1 LERQGVLRFSADEAM
16 TCMVRLIGNEAIQ
29 QSVLRMDWTR
39 WRGLV
44 GITGDVSPRFA
55 HLLRGKAEETSSN
68 ERLATAAEVRDA
80 DGDARSAMVA
90 NIVGRKAATLLGMEP
105 ESMQWD
111 RSLLSMGLDSLMA
124 VEIRNWIESR
134 LEIDL
139 PISDLMRSESLSE
152 VCQKVTRIVD
162 ASLKVPKDSDPEDL
176 LEQLPEMSDETVDTL
191 LAQMLN
197 ESKGEQPGG

>member
-1 LERQGVLRFSADEAM
+1 
-16 TCMVRLIGNEAIQ
+16 
-29 QSVLRMDWTR
+29 
-39 WRGLV
+39 
-44 GITGDVSPRFA
+44 
-55 HLLRGKAEETSSN
+55 
-68 ERLATAAEVRDA
+68 
-80 DGDARSAMVA
+80 
-90 NIVGRKAATLLGMEP
+90 
-105 ESMQWD
+105 
-111 RSLLSMGLDSLMA
+111 MA

-162 ASLKVPKDSDPEDL
+162 SSLKNQEDANAVDL
-176 LEQLPEMSDETVDTL
+176 LDRLPEMSDASVETL